1 MTEAATKRLEKLTP
15 ALEKLLFPGQ
25 RSFASKTIITLI
37 AVEIAFLVRQ
47 LIGPPDLNLPF
58 LTFFPAAAISAV
70 FGGFWAGMAA
80 AVLGSALASY
90 FYIPPYAAFSFE
102 FKYETVFG
110 NLVYLLD
117 EVIVCS
123 AIAALHRFYRISKD
137 QTTELT
143 TLVETIPDLV
153 WVRNRQ
159 GVHLECNSAIERL
172 YGVSRDSVI
181 GRACTE
187 FLPVAEAE
195 AIRLQDQATLA
206 AGKAQVGEGWITRKD
221 DGRRLY
227 VESITTPMHVA
238 GDQFIGVLG
247 ITRDI
252 TSRRTLEEEVRA
264 NLVELER
271 GRAFLAAVLEHTG
284 DAILA
289 VDDHDMIALANQEA
303 RRLLGTGADG
313 SHQSATQFSP
323 EWPEIAKHVIDHGE
337 ARRELEMRGRR
348 LALSV
353 TRTGVSE
360 TQFVIVARDVSEERR
375 LAEERRELDRQMF
388 QMEKLATLGELAMG
402 LAHEIGN
409 PLAGM
414 KAVTQSLQ
422 YVENLPA
429 SVREPL
435 RRLESEIDRLTT
447 FLRSFHGFA
456 APQPPNPVSCRLH
469 EVIDDVLFWTRKEA
483 VLQNVS
489 VVLNMSPQLTVLAEP
504 TQIKQALLNLVINA
518 MHAMPDGGV
527 LKISA
532 ELEETDSVHIDIAD
546 TGVGI
551 DPKVLPRIFDPF
563 FTTRPSGSGLGLA
576 VVKKIVAD
584 HRALINVESRQ
595 GHGTC
600 FSLSWPVK

>member
-1 MTEAATKRLEKLTP
+1 M
-15 ALEKLLFPGQ
+15 
-25 RSFASKTIITLI
+25 
-37 AVEIAFLVRQ
+37 AVEIGFLVRQ

-80 AVLGSALASY
+80 AVLGSALATY
-90 FYIPPYAAFSFE
+90 FYIPPYSAFTFE

-110 NLVYLLD
+110 NLIYLLD

-159 GVHLECNSAIERL
+159 GVHLECNSAIERI
-172 YGVSRDSVI
+172 YGIGRESVI
-181 GRACTE
+181 GRTCGE
-187 FLPVAEAE
+187 FLPAGEA
-195 AIRLQDQATLA
+195 AGIRAQDEATLA

-227 VESITTPMHVA
+227 VESITTPMHAADGRSV
-238 GDQFIGVLG
+238 GVLG

-264 NLVELER
+264 NLAELER

-289 VDDHDMIALANQEA
+289 VDEQDVIVLANQAA
-303 RRLLGTGADG
+303 RRLLGTGAEG
-313 SHQSATQFSP
+313 ARQSATQFWS
-323 EWPEIAKHVIDHGE
+323 EWPTIAQDVKDHGE
-337 ARRELEMRGRR
+337 ARRELEMSGRK

-353 TRTGVSE
+353 TRTGVAE
-360 TQFVIVARDVSEERR
+360 TRFVVVARDVSEERR

-402 LAHEIGN
+402 VAHEIGN

-422 YVENLPA
+422 YADDLPA
-429 SVREPL
+429 GVPEAL
-435 RRLESEIDRLTT
+435 QRLESEIDRLAS

-456 APQPPNPVSCRLH
+456 APQPPHPVACDLRD
-469 EVIDDVLFWTRKEA
+469 VIDDVLFWTRKEA
-483 VLQNVS
+483 LSHGVA
-489 VVLNMSPQLTVLAEP
+489 VVLSISPKLAVLADP
-504 TQIKQALLNLVINA
+504 TQIKQTLLNLVINA
-518 MHAMPDGGV
+518 IHAMPAGGS
-527 LKISA
+527 LRIAA
-532 ELEETDSVHIDIAD
+532 EPEQTGFVRIDVAD

-551 DPKVLPRIFDPF
+551 DPEIQARIFDPF

-584 HRALINVESRQ
+584 HLAVIQVSSRP

-600 FSLSWPVK
+600 FSLVWPGA